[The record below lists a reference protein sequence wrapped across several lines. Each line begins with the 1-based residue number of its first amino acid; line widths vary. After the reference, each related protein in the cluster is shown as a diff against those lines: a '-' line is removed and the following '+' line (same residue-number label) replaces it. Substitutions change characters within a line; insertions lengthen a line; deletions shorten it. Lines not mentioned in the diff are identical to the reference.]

1 MEVNFLI
8 LITLFYSYYAI
19 IVADLWGDFIKN
31 VNFVLKSDDT
41 IVSEITTSYK
51 LINEM
56 FCFDFDENTKI
67 VLKGVEDYFY
77 FKRET
82 NDTLFEI
89 IYENDNS
96 IGLITLLHQNA
107 KFEIPISDFTYQNNE
122 GEIEVTY
129 SVDGADEGIKTIIF
143 KLIDKLNNP

>member
-1 MEVNFLI
+1 M
-8 LITLFYSYYAI
+8 
-19 IVADLWGDFIKN
+19 
-31 VNFVLKSDDT
+31 NFVLKSDDT

-67 VLKGVEDYFY
+67 VLKGLEDYFY

-89 IYENDNS
+89 IYENDKS
-96 IGLITLLHQNA
+96 IGLITLSHQNA
-107 KFEIPISDFTYQNNE
+107 KFEVPISDFTYKNNE

-129 SVDGADEGIKTIIF
+129 SIDGADEGIKTIIF
-143 KLIDKLNNP
+143 KLIDELNNP